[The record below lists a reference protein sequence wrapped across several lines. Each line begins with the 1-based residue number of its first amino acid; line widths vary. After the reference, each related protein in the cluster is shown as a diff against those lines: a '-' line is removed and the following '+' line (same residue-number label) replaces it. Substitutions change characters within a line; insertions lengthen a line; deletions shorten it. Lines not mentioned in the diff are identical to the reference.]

1 MTVISIEEKQGT
13 WFEMEGGGRV
23 QLRTLTA
30 DDLKAIRKATV
41 KKRVEFKKVDGTP
54 GRFEVEETDEEKQ
67 NELFWD
73 RVIVSWENLFDGKG
87 EAIPCTKENK
97 MLLIMRSL
105 KFSKFVGE
113 SLKVLQE
120 QEAELEEAREKN

>member
-1 MTVISIEEKQGT
+1 MTVINIEEKQGT

-67 NELFWD
+67 SEMFWD

>member
-1 MTVISIEEKQGT
+1 MTVINIEEKQGT

>member
-1 MTVISIEEKQGT
+1 MTVINIEEKQGT

-67 NELFWD
+67 SEMFWD

-97 MLLIMRSL
+97 AILIMKSL

>member
-1 MTVISIEEKQGT
+1 MTVINIEEKQGT

-30 DDLKAIRKATV
+30 DDLKTIRKATV

-54 GRFEVEETDEEKQ
+54 GRFEVEETDEDKQ
-67 NELFWD
+67 NEMFWD

-97 MLLIMRSL
+97 MLLILKSV

-113 SLKVLQE
+113 SLRVLQE